1 MLVTPQKTIPV
12 TIANVESK
20 SEEIMGKIGILNLY
34 KINIQILNFMFQVK
48 NNTMPSALLEKFPL
62 TQDNY
67 PTNFSKN
74 NFKEPKLN
82 LSITKFAIS
91 SWGPRLWNKLTTKE
105 TKALIY
111 GKLFKNIRKG
121 LLFTLKYGKRNWSF
135 QKTSNQPLTVLR
147 KLIQRR
153 MQDLLCDILDEPA
166 SDVS

>member
-1 MLVTPQKTIPV
+1 
-12 TIANVESK
+12 
-20 SEEIMGKIGILNLY
+20 MGKIGILNLY

-91 SWGPRLWNKLTTKE
+91 S
-105 TKALIY
+105 
-111 GKLFKNIRKG
+111 
-121 LLFTLKYGKRNWSF
+121 
-135 QKTSNQPLTVLR
+135 
-147 KLIQRR
+147 
-153 MQDLLCDILDEPA
+153 
-166 SDVS
+166 